1 MTCIIK
7 PQQVILVTRGVH
19 HPGSGVNIGFGGAG
33 KHPDQEVGDCP
44 GHSIPIVMRL
54 MTTLKTNANK
64 KKLKN
69 LKAEVEEL
77 ESKVDRMS
85 LSEV

>member
-1 MTCIIK
+1 
-7 PQQVILVTRGVH
+7 
-19 HPGSGVNIGFGGAG
+19 
-33 KHPDQEVGDCP
+33 
-44 GHSIPIVMRL
+44 

>member
-1 MTCIIK
+1 
-7 PQQVILVTRGVH
+7 
-19 HPGSGVNIGFGGAG
+19 
-33 KHPDQEVGDCP
+33 
-44 GHSIPIVMRL
+44 

-85 LSEV
+85 LSEVYNALSSPGRAFLFPNILVLL